1 MQQALA
7 QADRLFAE
15 IEAKL
20 LKLAQRDPDHA
31 TKLAEGLVEDFQ
43 HKLDFISEY
52 DSNKGNGNGIRW
64 PH

>member
-1 MQQALA
+1 MEALTKA
-7 QADRLFAE
+7 SVLFAQ

-20 LKLAQRDPDHA
+20 LKLAQRDLDQA
-31 TKLAEGLVEDFQ
+31 TTLAEGLVEDFQ